1 MNIHKEHWKDI
12 LEEEGKIEKDKAENV
27 KKATKK
33 DDKDIYI
40 KSAARARECSV

>member
-12 LEEEGKIEKDKAENV
+12 LEEEGKIEKDKAEHV